1 MNGNALIVVTGGIHA
16 GASVLLS
23 DGHDLSIGSGESVD
37 LVLID
42 EGVAAHHAT
51 IRLDG
56 GKLTLVAKHEG
67 VAVFGHALRA
77 GKSTGLR
84 YGGSFTLGAATLQ
97 FSGCDALTPRAAR
110 KAELAWLLA
119 HAPMAYAMKRS
130 ATLPLPAKAGF
141 TVLGLVLV
149 GAVAW
154 QAASPF
160 LATKVAREPENPA
173 FRFVRTRIDAKTG
186 VPVYE
191 GYVQS
196 YADLSALA
204 IAARKGARTPVLR
217 VIVIDQLRD
226 QLQAFVDKY
235 YRASQLQA
243 TQPGTFAVTT
253 PPADG
258 YLQPES
264 WDYAR
269 VARLARAEINGLNEL
284 TFVGHAVSGGAV
296 RVPLESIGMN
306 LMRSSHGSWLVDQQG
321 GMYFA
326 GSRLKIGKLTRISE
340 CAAEVVRDDDGSVYE
355 FFTRDTQA
363 DRRC

>member
-23 DGHDLSIGSGESVD
+23 DGHDLSIGSGENVD

-56 GKLTLVAKHEG
+56 ETLTLVAMREDI
-67 VAVFGHALRA
+67 AVFGHSLRA
-77 GKSTGLR
+77 GQATQLR
-84 YGGSFTLGAATLQ
+84 LGGSFALGAATLQ
-97 FSGCDALTPRAAR
+97 FSGRDTLTPHAVR
-110 KAELAWLLA
+110 KAELAWLFA
-119 HAPMAYAMKRS
+119 HAPMAYAAKRS
-130 ATLPLPAKAGF
+130 AMLPLAAKVGLGALAVVLAS
-141 TVLGLVLV
+141 TVV
-149 GAVAW
+149 W
-154 QAASPF
+154 QLASPL
-160 LATKVAREPENPA
+160 LATKVTRHADNPA
-173 FRFVRTRIDAKTG
+173 FRFVRTRTDPKTG
-186 VPVYE
+186 MPVYE

-196 YADLSALA
+196 YSDLSALA
-204 IAARKGARTPVLR
+204 IAARSGARTPVLR
-217 VIVIDQLRD
+217 VIVVDQLRD
-226 QLQAFVDKY
+226 QLQAFLDRY
-235 YRASQLQA
+235 YRAAQLQA
-243 TQPGTFAVTT
+243 AQPGAFAVTP

-269 VARLARAEINGLNEL
+269 IARLARGEINGLNEL
-284 TFVGHAVSGGAV
+284 TFVGHAVNEGAV

-326 GSRLKIGKLTRISE
+326 GSKLRIGKLTRISE
-340 CAAEVVRDDDGSVYE
+340 CIAEVVRDDDGSVYE
-355 FFTRDTQA
+355 FFTKGAREDNS
-363 DRRC
+363 C

>member
-23 DGHDLSIGSGESVD
+23 DGHDLSIGSGEAVD

-56 GKLTLVAKHEG
+56 EKLMLVAKEEG
-67 VAVFGHALRA
+67 VSVFGHPLRV
-77 GKSTGLR
+77 GRSTELR
-84 YGGSFTLGAATLQ
+84 YGGSFVLGAATLQ
-97 FSGCDALTPRAAR
+97 FSGRDALTPRATR
-110 KAELAWLLA
+110 KAELAWLLV
-119 HAPMAYAMKRS
+119 HAPMAYAARR
-130 ATLPLPAKAGF
+130 ATTLPLPARAGF
-141 TVLGLVLV
+141 SVLALLLV

-154 QAASPF
+154 QVASPF
-160 LATKVAREPENPA
+160 LATKPAREPENPA
-173 FRFVRTRIDAKTG
+173 FRFVRTRVDAKTG
-186 VPVYE
+186 MPVYE

-235 YRASQLQA
+235 YRGAQLQA
-243 TQPGTFAVTT
+243 ANPGAFAVAT

-269 VARLARAEINGLNEL
+269 VARLARAEINGLNEV
-284 TFVGHAVSGGAV
+284 TFVGHPVSEGAV
-296 RVPLESIGMN
+296 RVPIESIGMN
-306 LMRSSHGSWLVDQQG
+306 LMRSPHGSWLVDQQG

-326 GSRLKIGKLTRISE
+326 GSRLKIGKLARISE
-340 CAAEVVRDDDGSVYE
+340 CVAQVVRDDDGSVYE
-355 FFTRDTQA
+355 FFVKDA
-363 DRRC
+363 EDSGRC

>member
-23 DGHDLSIGSGESVD
+23 DGHELSIGSGENAD

-56 GKLTLVAKHEG
+56 EKLKLSARQEG
-67 VAVFGHALRA
+67 VAVFGHPLRA
-77 GKSTGLR
+77 GKSTELR

-97 FSGCDALTPRAAR
+97 FSGRDALTPRATH

-119 HAPMAYAMKRS
+119 HAPGAYAARRT

-141 TVLGLVLV
+141 SVLALLLV
-149 GAVAW
+149 GALAW
-154 QAASPF
+154 QVASPF
-160 LATKVAREPENPA
+160 LAAKVAREPENPA
-173 FRFVRTRIDAKTG
+173 FRFVRTRVDTKTG
-186 VPVYE
+186 MPVYE

-204 IAARKGARTPVLR
+204 IAARRGARTPVLR

-226 QLQAFVDKY
+226 QLQAFLDRY
-235 YRASQLQA
+235 YRASQIQA
-243 TQPGTFAVTT
+243 VQPGTFAVTT

-269 VARLARAEINGLNEL
+269 IARLARVEINGLNAL
-284 TFVGHAVSGGAV
+284 TFAGQPVSGGPV

-306 LMRSSHGSWLVDQQG
+306 LMRSSHGAWLVDQQG

-340 CAAEVVRDDDGSVYE
+340 CVAEVVRDDDGSVYE
-355 FFTRDTQA
+355 FFVKDAQPGNK
-363 DRRC
+363 C

>member
-23 DGHDLSIGSGESVD
+23 DGHELSIGNGEAVD

-56 GKLTLVAKHEG
+56 EKLTLVAKQDG
-67 VAVFGHALRA
+67 VSVFGRPLRA
-77 GKSTGLR
+77 GKSTELR
-84 YGGSFTLGAATLQ
+84 LGGAFELGAATLQ
-97 FSGCDALTPRAAR
+97 FSSRDALTPRAVR

-119 HAPMAYAMKRS
+119 HAPMAYAAKRS
-130 ATLPLPAKAGF
+130 AMLPLPVK
-141 TVLGLVLV
+141 V
-149 GAVAW
+149 GMGALAVVFVSAVVW
-154 QAASPF
+154 QLASPLF
-160 LATKVAREPENPA
+160 ASKVIRHDDNPA
-173 FRFVRTRIDAKTG
+173 FRFVRTRTDAKTG

-204 IAARKGARTPVLR
+204 IAARSGARTPVLR
-217 VIVIDQLRD
+217 VVVIDQLRD
-226 QLQAFVDKY
+226 QLQAFLGKY
-235 YRASQLQA
+235 YRAAQVQSA
-243 TQPGTFAVTT
+243 QPGAFAVTP

-258 YLQPES
+258 YLLPES

-269 VARLARAEINGLNEL
+269 LARLARVEINGLNEV
-284 TFVGHAVSGGAV
+284 TFVGHPASNGPV
-296 RVPLESIGMN
+296 RAPLESIGMN
-306 LMRSSHGSWLVDQQG
+306 LMRSSHGAWLVDQQG

-326 GSRLKIGKLTRISE
+326 GSKLKIGKLTRISG
-340 CAAEVVRDDDGSVYE
+340 CVAEVTRDDDGSVYE
-355 FFTRDTQA
+355 FFTPDAQPGNE
-363 DRRC
+363 C

>member
-1 MNGNALIVVTGGIHA
+1 MSGNGLIVVTDGIHA

-23 DGHDLSIGSGESVD
+23 DGHELTIGSGQDVD

-51 IRLDG
+51 IRLNG
-56 GKLTLVAKHEG
+56 ERLTLVARHEG
-67 VAVFGHALRA
+67 VLVFDRPLRA
-77 GKSTGLR
+77 GKSTELR

-97 FSGCDALTPRAAR
+97 FSGRDALTPHAAR

-119 HAPMAYAMKRS
+119 HAPMAYAAKRT
-130 ATLPLPAKAGF
+130 ALLPLPAKAGF
-141 TVLGLVLV
+141 TVLGLLLV
-149 GAVAW
+149 GVLAW
-154 QAASPF
+154 QAASPL
-160 LATKVAREPENPA
+160 LATKVTRDPENPA
-173 FRFVRTRIDAKTG
+173 FRFVRTRVDAKTG
-186 VPVYE
+186 MPVYE

-226 QLQAFVDKY
+226 QLQAFLDKY
-235 YRASQLQA
+235 YRASQVQA

-253 PPADG
+253 PPTDS

-284 TFVGHAVSGGAV
+284 TFVGHPMSGGPV

-306 LMRSSHGSWLVDQQG
+306 LMRSSHGAWLVDQQG

-326 GSRLKIGKLTRISE
+326 GSRLKIGKLARISE
-340 CAAEVVRDDDGSVYE
+340 CVAEVVRDDDGSLYE
-355 FFTRDTQA
+355 FFIKGGQD
-363 DRRC
+363 DDKC

>member
-23 DGHDLSIGSGESVD
+23 DGHELSIGSGENVD

-56 GKLTLVAKHEG
+56 EKLTLVARHEG
-67 VAVFGHALRA
+67 VSVFGRSLRV
-77 GKSTGLR
+77 GRSTELR

-97 FSGCDALTPRAAR
+97 FSGRDALTPRATH

-119 HAPMAYAMKRS
+119 HAPMAYAAKRT

-141 TVLGLVLV
+141 TVLGLLLV
-149 GAVAW
+149 SALAW

-160 LATKVAREPENPA
+160 LATKVAREPDNPA
-173 FRFVRTRIDAKTG
+173 FRFVRTRVDAKTG
-186 VPVYE
+186 MPVYE

-196 YADLSALA
+196 YSDLSALA

-226 QLQAFVDKY
+226 QLRAFLDKY
-235 YRASQLQA
+235 YRASQTQA
-243 TQPGTFAVTT
+243 TQPGIFAVTT

-284 TFVGHAVSGGAV
+284 TFVGHPVSGATV

-355 FFTRDTQA
+355 FFTRDTQPGS
-363 DRRC
+363 RC